1 MCPYFTRD
9 VLTVTSRDPGS
20 QALFIGG
27 MSWDT
32 SVDGLREAFKEYE
45 EILDAVVITDRD
57 TGRFRGFGF
66 ITFANKEEANQA
78 ITKMDGVVL
87 DVRALVVNEARER
100 QDRGGGDRRRSG
112 GGRSGG
118 GYRRY

>member
-1 MCPYFTRD
+1 MSNR
-9 VLTVTSRDPGS
+9 
-20 QALFIGG
+20 LFIGG

-32 SVDGLREAFKEYE
+32 SVDGLREAFKECG

-57 TGRFRGFGF
+57 TGRSRGFGF
-66 ITFANKEEANQA
+66 ITFANKEDANQA

-87 DVRALVVNEARER
+87 DGRALVVNEARER
-100 QDRGGGDRRRSG
+100 QDRGGGDRRHSD